1 MQKQFI
7 SLFLCHVVTAT
18 KLLRLVLV
26 RWWKPVKACSPFQT
40 GRKPNKT
47 FGGWQCHCYYSN
59 RLLPENT
66 GSSALQSLS
75 PNYYWIAFDQSYQN
89 SPTILLGN
97 FKSPTQTTESATNI
111 NSSIHLLNSPWT
123 SDMHLSHSQKD
134 CKETVHLKMAH
145 SEAQLNLKSVWCN
158 KKSYLDPK
166 ILGLVKQSIVFCR
179 QDSGLLQGG
188 KSCASNTPTHLWQWF
203 FAGHCLRES
212 QPSSPVAPSP
222 LLPA

>member
-1 MQKQFI
+1 M
-7 SLFLCHVVTAT
+7 
-18 KLLRLVLV
+18 
-26 RWWKPVKACSPFQT
+26 
-40 GRKPNKT
+40 
-47 FGGWQCHCYYSN
+47 
-59 RLLPENT
+59 
-66 GSSALQSLS
+66 QSLS

-111 NSSIHLLNSPWT
+111 NSSIHSLNSPWT

-166 ILGLVKQSIVFCR
+166 ILGLVKQSIVFCPPR
-179 QDSGLLQGG
+179 QWSFARGKELCRQYSNSPLAMIFCRSLSERVATFFASRSFSSASCLARYSSSGTMVSVRRWGLSWSTSRRKTSQRKAAISTLMSVQ
-188 KSCASNTPTHLWQWF
+188 SHHFNSNTVQLW
-203 FAGHCLRES
+203 
-212 QPSSPVAPSP
+212 
-222 LLPA
+222 